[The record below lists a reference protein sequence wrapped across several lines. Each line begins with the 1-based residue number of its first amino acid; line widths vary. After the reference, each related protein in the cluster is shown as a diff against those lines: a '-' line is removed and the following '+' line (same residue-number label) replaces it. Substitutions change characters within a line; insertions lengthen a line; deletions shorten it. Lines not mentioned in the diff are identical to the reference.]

1 MNDKLQ
7 KALSNIENMMAIQ
20 RSFAEDSG
28 ENYHLGLFNGLA
40 VAHSCLTGEEPNF
53 IVSPKVR
60 RLPKSHRKTNIRHK
74 GKK

>member
-7 KALSNIENMMAIQ
+7 KALSNMENMMAIQ

-28 ENYHLGLFNGLA
+28 ENYHIGLFNGLA
-40 VAHSCLTGEEPNF
+40 IGHSCLTGEEPDF
-53 IVSPKVR
+53 IISANR
-60 RLPKSHRKTNIRHK
+60 RLPKTHRKTNIRHK